1 MLEEGHH
8 ELRTAKAA
16 RFAAWTE
23 AQRVKKAQAEAAAA
37 AAALAAAE
45 ARAAA
50 KARADMAAVF
60 VPATTTAVS
69 AKGPE
74 AAATAAG
81 SAASFLTPSQWAKGS
96 LSSAMPHT
104 SATGGPLHAT
114 AK

>member
-23 AQRVKKAQAEAAAA
+23 AQRVKKAQAEAAA